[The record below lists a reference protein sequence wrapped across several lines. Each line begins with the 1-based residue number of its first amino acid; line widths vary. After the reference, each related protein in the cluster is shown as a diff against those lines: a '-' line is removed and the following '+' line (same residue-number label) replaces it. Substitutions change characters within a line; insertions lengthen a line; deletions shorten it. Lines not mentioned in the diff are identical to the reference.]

1 MEPFDDL
8 SRRGFLAA
16 AGGAAALG
24 GLAASQSEAAAASS
38 EPLALHGGEKTV
50 KEKLP
55 PHHRWGDAEKEQLN
69 AALDQSSVFYWQGP
83 QTKLFIDRFR
93 KVCPLK
99 HVMTCSSG
107 TAALH
112 IAIAAAGIGPG
123 DEVITTPI
131 TDIGTVIG
139 VIYQQG
145 VPVFADLEANTYN
158 LDPTEVERKIT
169 PKTKAI
175 IAVHLAGNP
184 CRMEALKALADKH
197 SLVLIEDCAQA
208 WGARYRGQPVGTVG
222 HIACFSLQQTKQITC
237 GDGGVVASSDERF
250 GPLLQ
255 RYGDKGADRVHGKGV
270 FEQFS
275 TNYRMTELQA
285 AMAAAQL
292 NRLEDIA
299 ETRAQLGRLLGEAV
313 AVAPGVKP
321 HKIAADD
328 RSTFWFYMFRLRP
341 NGLKCDRAEFVKA
354 LAAEGVPASAGY
366 IPVPMY
372 GNPVFQ
378 KHGFFAGRWPVKE
391 LGLTTMDYS
400 KVSCPEAEA
409 ILKSGVRLV
418 INEGMTEDYVRSCGV
433 AIQKVAK
440 YYAA

>member
-1 MEPFDDL
+1 MEPFDKA
-8 SRRGFLAA
+8 SRRDFLAA
-16 AGGAAALG
+16 TGGAAALG
-24 GLAASQSEAAAASS
+24 SLAVARSQAAAPPT
-38 EPLALHGGEKTV
+38 EQLALHGGAKTV

-55 PHHRWGDAEKEQLN
+55 PHQRWGDAEKQQLN

-83 QTKLFIDRFR
+83 QTKLLSERFR

-112 IAIAAAGIGPG
+112 IAVAAAGIGPG
-123 DEVITTPI
+123 DEVITAPI

-145 VPVFADLEANTYN
+145 VPVFADLGANTYN
-158 LDPTEVERKIT
+158 LDTKDLARKIT

-184 CRMEALKALADKH
+184 CRMAALKELADKH

-208 WGARYRGQPVGTVG
+208 WGAKYRGQPVGTFG

-255 RYGDKGADRVHGKGV
+255 PYGDKGAPRVHGTGL
-270 FEQFS
+270 FERFS

-292 NRLEDIA
+292 ERLEDIA
-299 ETRAQLGRLLGEAV
+299 ETRAKLGHALGEAI
-313 AVAPGVKP
+313 AGAPGIEP
-321 HKIAADD
+321 HQIADDD
-328 RSTFWFYMFRLRP
+328 RSTFWFYMFRLQTK
-341 NGLKCDRAEFVKA
+341 GLKCDRAEFVKA
-354 LAAEGVPASAGY
+354 LVAEGVPASAGY

-409 ILKSGVRLV
+409 ILKTGVRLV
-418 INEGMTEDYVRSCGV
+418 INEGMTESYVRSCGA
-433 AIQKVAK
+433 AIQKVAR

>member
-1 MEPFDDL
+1 MEPFDKA

-16 AGGAAALG
+16 TGGAAALG
-24 GLAASQSEAAAASS
+24 GLAVAGSQAAAPPT
-38 EPLALHGGEKTV
+38 EQLALRGGKKTV
-50 KEKLP
+50 NEKLP
-55 PHHRWGDAEKEQLN
+55 PHQRWGDAEKQQLN
-69 AALDQSSVFYWQGP
+69 AALDQSSMFYWQGP
-83 QTKLFIDRFR
+83 QTKLFTERFR

-112 IAIAAAGIGPG
+112 IAVAAAGIGPG
-123 DEVITTPI
+123 DEVITAPI

-145 VPVFADLEANTYN
+145 VPVFADLGANTYN
-158 LDPTEVERKIT
+158 LAADDVERKIT

-184 CRMEALKALADKH
+184 CRMAALKELADKH

-208 WGARYRGQPVGTVG
+208 WGARHRGQPVGTFG
-222 HIACFSLQQTKQITC
+222 HIACFSLQQTKQLTC

-255 RYGDKGADRVHGKGV
+255 PYGDKGASRVHGTGL
-270 FEQFS
+270 FERFS

-292 NRLEDIA
+292 ERLEGIA
-299 ETRAQLGRLLGEAV
+299 EIRAKLGHALGEAI
-313 AVAPGVKP
+313 AGAPGIEP
-321 HKIAADD
+321 HQIDADD
-328 RSTFWFYMFRLRP
+328 RSTFWFYMFRLQP
-341 NGLKCDRAEFVKA
+341 KALKCDRAEFVKA
-354 LAAEGVPASAGY
+354 LVAEGVPASAGY

-378 KHGFFAGRWPVKE
+378 THGFFAGRWPVKE

-400 KVSCPEAEA
+400 QVSCPEAEA
-409 ILKSGVRLV
+409 ILKTGVRLV
-418 INEGMTEDYVRSCGV
+418 INEGMTESYVRSCGA
-433 AIQKVAK
+433 AIQKVAR
-440 YYAA
+440 YYAT

>member
-1 MEPFDDL
+1 MEPIDDL
-8 SRRGFLAA
+8 SRRDFLAA
-16 AGGAAALG
+16 AGSAAAFG
-24 GLAASQSEAAAASS
+24 ALAAGQSQAAAAQT
-38 EPLALHGGEKTV
+38 EQLALHGGEKTV
-50 KEKLP
+50 KEKLT
-55 PHHRWGDAEKEQLN
+55 PHQRWGEAEKQQLN
-69 AALDQSSVFYWQGP
+69 AALDQSTVFYWQGP

-112 IAIAAAGIGPG
+112 IAVAAAGIGPG

-139 VIYQQG
+139 VLYQQG

-158 LDPTEVERKIT
+158 LDPTDVERKIT

-184 CRMEALKALADKH
+184 CRIEALKALADEH

-208 WGARYRGQPVGTVG
+208 WGARYRGQPVGTISD
-222 HIACFSLQQTKQITC
+222 IACFSLQQTKQITC

-292 NRLEDIA
+292 DRLEGIA

-313 AVAPGVKP
+313 STAPGVAP
-321 HKIAADD
+321 HNIAADD
-328 RSTFWFYMFRLRP
+328 RSTFWFYMFRLQP
-341 NGLKCDRAEFVKA
+341 NGLKCNRAEFVKA
-354 LAAEGVPASAGY
+354 LVAEGVPASAGY

-378 KHGFFAGRWPVKE
+378 KHGFFAGRWPIKE
-391 LGLTTMDYS
+391 LGLTSMDYS
-400 KVSCPEAEA
+400 KASCPEAEA

-418 INEGMTEDYVRSCGV
+418 VNEGMTEDFIRSCGA